1 MVPVVHAFDCG
12 YSHFMFTYSDGMAVE
27 VGDSVLI
34 ERGRTPGTVELL
46 VCTEGEIKAM
56 GVSEPGVMLLSPP
69 FGRIYLPASSLG
81 EDPLIF
87 VSRAAKE

>member
-1 MVPVVHAFDCG
+1 
-12 YSHFMFTYSDGMAVE
+12 MFTYCDKTVVE

-34 ERGRTPGTVELL
+34 ERGRTPATVELL
-46 VCTEGEIKAM
+46 VCTDSEIAAI

-69 FGRIYLPASSLG
+69 FGRLYLPASSLA

-87 VSRAAKE
+87 VSRAANAPT